1 MFEPGHDTGV
11 AETEALA
18 VVPEIVDVLR
28 VDELAEAVLLD
39 VVVPVIVL
47 VLKVDTEVEELDEVD
62 EAVDEDAEVTS
73 FAPQI
78 PPAVRDA
85 PRVCLR

>member
-11 AETEALA
+11 AEAEALE

-39 VVVPVIVL
+39 VAVPVL
-47 VLKVDTEVEELDEVD
+47 VLVLRVDADAEEVDEED
-62 EAVDEDAEVTS
+62 EAVDGDAEVTS